1 MYKIQFIEMLLHLQ
15 NRFLNLFIF
24 QSSLPLDVTTKA
36 MGIVSQD
43 GDSIIL
49 NRKFI
54 RHLVKCNHVPFL
66 VKLVLSLACSSLI
79 LLHCLPL

>member
-49 NRKFI
+49 NRKCI
-54 RHLVKCNHVPFL
+54 SHLEKCNYPF
-66 VKLVLSLACSSLI
+66 SF
-79 LLHCLPL
+79 